1 MTGTIE
7 IRYDR
12 NFATLLFDSVEML
25 FRSRGEPYRDV
36 YHQTFAR
43 SSMLFS
49 MLMLEAV
56 ANTCIEALDLESSI
70 FREIDM
76 LPVLAKFDF
85 YLRTKFRNKRL
96 ERGISVI
103 EGIKELKRLRD
114 GFVHLKPHKVEWRR
128 MADDSGIAQVERT
141 KVLKIA
147 KNPQFWEAEDAVATM
162 KGVHDFF
169 NYFFKSKCNYNPT
182 RVASLLL
189 SESRVPGDRNYGI
202 LVFGRKIEL
211 KELGINLSYIRL
223 L

>member
-7 IRYDR
+7 IHYDR
-12 NFATLLFDSVEML
+12 NFDTLLFDSVEML
-25 FRSRGEPYRDV
+25 FRSRGEPYRDE

-56 ANTCIEALDLESSI
+56 ANTCIETLDLERSI

-96 ERGISVI
+96 ERRISVV

-114 GFVHLKPHKVEWRR
+114 GFVHLKPHKVEWK
-128 MADDSGIAQVERT
+128 MTGDSGIAEAERT

-147 KNPQFWEAEDAVATM
+147 KNPQFWDADDALATM

-169 NYFFKSKCNYNPT
+169 NYFFKSKCKYNPT

-189 SESRVPGDRNYGI
+189 SESRVTGDDNYGI
-202 LVFGRKIEL
+202 PVFDRKIEL
-211 KELGINLSYIRL
+211 MELGIDLSYIRL